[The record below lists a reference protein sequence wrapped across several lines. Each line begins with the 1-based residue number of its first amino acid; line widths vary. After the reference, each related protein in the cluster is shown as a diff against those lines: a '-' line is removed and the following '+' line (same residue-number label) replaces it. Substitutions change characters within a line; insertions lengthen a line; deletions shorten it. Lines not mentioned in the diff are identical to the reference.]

1 MKYATNEKAVMWC
14 IRALY
19 CLTIAD
25 TALAS
30 FNVDG
35 GDLGLFL
42 SQIILHFLFL
52 LSAVVSITSAVA
64 HAFTSRMKLRIAI
77 CVTIS
82 IIKFGLLFLF
92 FVPYNAFY
100 LNFIFYAALID
111 LSFSC
116 LSP

>member
-19 CLTIAD
+19 CLAIVD
-25 TALAS
+25 SALSS

-35 GDLGLFL
+35 GDFGLFL
-42 SQIILHFLFL
+42 SQVILHFLFL
-52 LSAVVSITSAVA
+52 LCAVVSITSAVA
-64 HAFTSRMKLRIAI
+64 HAFTSRMKLRMSGCLI
-77 CVTIS
+77 IS
-82 IIKFGLLFLF
+82 IIKFGLLFLYL
-92 FVPYNAFY
+92 VPYNVFFV
-100 LNFIFYAALID
+100 NFIFYAALID